1 MANVDD
7 MLRKNPKHI
16 KILPDL
22 SDGYIA
28 FLSLILLGYSIFGK
42 GFAYLGVPPLFIGE
56 VVLLLGVLVFLSSGC
71 LLAVLASLP
80 MALLTLSITFAL
92 FRTLPYL
99 TVYGIDALRDSV
111 VVIYGTFAFV
121 ILAMLL
127 ANPARLNVM
136 LARYAG
142 FCLILVFLAPF
153 FLFISSFA
161 LDSLPN
167 HWAANVPL
175 VQLRAGEAAV
185 HLAGVAIFA
194 AAGFIRT
201 SLLWQILVI
210 VGVAIAAAAARAAL
224 LAFFIP
230 FIIAIIAYGQ
240 LRRLLRYVMCGA
252 VALSVIITVGSQLD
266 LQLEGSSHHGRTPT
280 IGQIA
285 ENVSSLFVEKDESL
299 NGTASWRLEWWGTI
313 IDYTVFG
320 EKFWTGRGYGI
331 NLSESDGFADGET
344 GGSARPGQPPTRSP
358 HNVHMT
364 ILARS
369 GVPGFV
375 LWCSV
380 LIGWYIALIDAFLF
394 ARRRG
399 EDQWV
404 KLFIFIACY
413 GLAFLINA
421 SFDVALEGP
430 MQGIWFWCLFGFG
443 LGAAMI
449 YRARYAAYPLSIN
462 NQRDT
467 LQSGRGQPH
476 SAPGLMGVFILFC
489 MLWILLEAPS
499 ARAAPANQIEIGPRP
514 QPCPRGAVDV
524 WPGQLNQELIE
535 RYGERTAF
543 CLKNGIHRLAV
554 IRPLREQKFHGEGRS
569 ILVGTRILQN
579 FKKQDVFWV
588 AEDVDVRFDPYGQC
602 HEGRNMCNRSERVFL
617 DDTVLAPAASKDLLS
632 TSSFFIDHEE
642 HRLYLTTDPTGKTV
656 EITAARFAFR
666 SKANDVL
673 ISNLIIEKY
682 ATRAQ
687 SGAIHGTDGKRWTV
701 INSVARLNS
710 GHGIN
715 IGDGSRVIAS
725 EIYQNGQ
732 LGIGGMG
739 NDILITQN
747 SIWGNNV
754 YGFKIRWEAGGVKL
768 ARSENVILRDNHV
781 YDNIGAGLWCDIE
794 CRDVLYEGNVVER
807 NHRPGI
813 FHEISFAA
821 VIQNNVLRHNSISDN
836 GRWFWGTEILIAGSQ
851 DVVARH
857 NSVLAPARGCGI
869 ILIDQSRSNEKGEK
883 YKTKNNIIENN
894 DIRFEGAVCNGGVS
908 DTSPHDVNYSIIA
921 DGNNIFDR
929 NTYHVRDAS
938 QPSRF
943 VWERQVYDWI
953 GFRNL
958 GLEKHSALIF
968 F

>member
-1 MANVDD
+1 M
-7 MLRKNPKHI
+7 M
-16 KILPDL
+16 
-22 SDGYIA
+22 
-28 FLSLILLGYSIFGK
+28 
-42 GFAYLGVPPLFIGE
+42 
-56 VVLLLGVLVFLSSGC
+56 
-71 LLAVLASLP
+71 
-80 MALLTLSITFAL
+80 FAL

-99 TVYGIDALRDSV
+99 TVYGVDALRDSV
-111 VVIYGTFAFV
+111 VVMYGAFAFI
-121 ILAMLL
+121 ILALL
-127 ANPARLNVM
+127 ISNTARLNII
-136 LARYAG
+136 LGSYAR
-142 FCLILVFLAPF
+142 FCLIFVCVVPF

-161 LDSLPN
+161 LDSVPN
-167 HWAANVPL
+167 HWAANVPI
-175 VQLRAGEAAV
+175 VQVRAGEAAV

-201 SLLWQILVI
+201 SLLWRILVI
-210 VGVAIAAAAARAAL
+210 VSVVFAAAAARAAF
-224 LAFFIP
+224 LAFVIP
-230 FIIAIIAYGQ
+230 FVIAVIAYGQ
-240 LRRLLRYVMCGA
+240 LRLLLRYVIFGA
-252 VALSVIITVGSQLD
+252 AALFAIMTIGSQLD
-266 LQLEGSSHHGRTPT
+266 LKLNGSSHHGRTPT

-285 ENVSSLFVEKDESL
+285 ENVSSLFTESDRSL
-299 NGTASWRLEWWGTI
+299 DGTANWRIEWWGTI

-320 EKFWTGRGYGI
+320 PKFWTGRGFGI

-380 LIGWYIALIDAFLF
+380 LTGWYIALTNAFLL

-399 EDQWV
+399 EDEWAR
-404 KLFIFIACY
+404 LFIFIACY

-449 YRARYAAYPLSIN
+449 YRAPYGAHPVSIKK
-462 NQRDT
+462 QHDT
-467 LQSGRGQPH
+467 LQRSRGQPH
-476 SAPGLMGVFILFC
+476 SAPGLMSVFVLFC
-489 MLWILLEAPS
+489 MLWNFLEAPS
-499 ARAAPANQIEIGPRP
+499 ARAAPANRTEIGTRTK
-514 QPCPRGAVDV
+514 PCPQGAVDV

-535 RYGERTAF
+535 RYGERTVF
-543 CLKNGIHRLAV
+543 CLKNGNHRLAV

-569 ILVGTRILQN
+569 ILVGARIVQN
-579 FKKQDVFWV
+579 FKKQDGFWV
-588 AEDVDVRFDPYGQC
+588 AENVDVRFDPYGQC
-602 HEGRNMCNRSERVFL
+602 HEGRGMCNRSERVFL
-617 DDTVLAPAASKDLLS
+617 DGNSLTPVASKDLLS
-632 TSSFFIDHEE
+632 TSSFFLDHQNN
-642 HRLYLTTDPTGKTV
+642 RLYLAGDPTGKTV
-656 EITAARFAFR
+656 EITVARFAFR

-682 ATRAQ
+682 ASRAQ
-687 SGAIHGTDGKRWTV
+687 SGAVHSTDGKRWIV

-739 NDILITQN
+739 KGIVISQN

-781 YDNIGAGLWCDIE
+781 YDNIGAGIWCDIE

-821 VIQNNVLRHNSISDN
+821 VIQNNVLRHNSVSDN
-836 GRWFWGTEILIAGSQ
+836 GRWYWGTEILIAGSQ
-851 DVVARH
+851 DVVVRH
-857 NSVLAPARGCGI
+857 NSVLAPVHGCGV
-869 ILIDQSRSNEKGEK
+869 ILIDQSRSNEKGNK
-883 YKTKNNIIENN
+883 YKTQNNIIESN
-894 DIRFEGAVCNGGVS
+894 DIKFEGAACGGGVS
-908 DTSPHDVNYSIIA
+908 DAGPQDVNYSIIA
-921 DGNNIFDR
+921 DGNNSFDK
-929 NTYHVRDAS
+929 NTYYVQDAS

-943 VWERQVYDWI
+943 VWGHEVYDWTV
-953 GFRNL
+953 FRKL
-958 GLEKHSALIF
+958 GLEKHGAFIIF
-968 F
+968 